1 MERAEYATYAF
12 FKLEN
17 YETMNKQITE
27 EETGLNLYDIDGNIV
42 VNEHESDSVTLGW
55 AIHTFGMGIT
65 TTRSDLVAVNYLLSF
80 L

>member
-1 MERAEYATYAF
+1 M
-12 FKLEN
+12 
-17 YETMNKQITE
+17 KQTQE
-27 EETGLNLYDIDGNIV
+27 DNLNLYDIDGNIV

-65 TTRSDLVAVNYLLSF
+65 TTRSDLVSVNYILSF